1 MTDSQALAAT
11 DTPQTGSRT
20 LGGLSVD
27 PRLQE
32 TLGRTKEAALG
43 YYGQAMD
50 RLDGLVERVPAGMQG
65 RARSTLAVA
74 RQRPL
79 LTTLA
84 VAGLGLLLAG
94 AARRR

>member
-1 MTDSQALAAT
+1 MTDTQALTT
-11 DTPQTGSRT
+11 DTPSAKA
-20 LGGLSVD
+20 GGLGRISID
-27 PRLQE
+27 PRVQE
-32 TLGRTKEAALG
+32 TLGRTKDAALG